1 MTLLIKRV
9 MTPLPEMVN
18 LVWKGQALLPSSLTH
33 LLPQPGAKGKLAG
46 RVWDSLVSV

>member
-33 LLPQPGAKGKLAG
+33 LLPQPGAKLAG
-46 RVWDSLVSV
+46 RAWDSLVSV